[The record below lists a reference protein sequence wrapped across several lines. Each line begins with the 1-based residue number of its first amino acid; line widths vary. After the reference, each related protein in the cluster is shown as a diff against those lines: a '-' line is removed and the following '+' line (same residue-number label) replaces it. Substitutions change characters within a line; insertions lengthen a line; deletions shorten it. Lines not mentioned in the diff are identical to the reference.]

1 MSLEIFFIVLAIGV
15 VAGTLAW
22 LFVKHGSM
30 GPIGDILIGISGA
43 LIIAFMLPT
52 IGISLG
58 GGLVGAIVLATIGAV
73 LALFL
78 LRKAK
83 TA

>member
-1 MSLEIFFIVLAIGV
+1 MSLEIFVIVVAIGL
-15 VAGTLAW
+15 VAGALAW

-30 GPIGDILIGISGA
+30 GPIGDALVGISGA

-58 GGLVGAIVLATIGAV
+58 GGYVGAVVLATIGSV